1 LNRATHKSEVLFS
14 LLKDISGALDDE
26 HTKRIDDVLKE
37 FENDT
42 PPPSPSVPTKSR
54 DKRPRRTSSSDEMDR
69 GRWAFD
75 EAHVSSP
82 VGSNEDLDSDFLEKD
97 VLRDLGLS
105 QTGYMGR
112 NSQIQWMRVLQ
123 RKLDQP
129 GGGPYDMSYA
139 APRDSEEASF
149 KRSDASYER
158 QKQSAGAGPLSD
170 YYFYLDNT
178 DINIDIDDP
187 DVVPPVEI
195 AKKLFESYQVAVHD
209 PFRILNSSFEEELQT
224 YYRLSQRGS
233 TMNVCV
239 KWKAILNLVFAI
251 GARFSHLVGGD
262 WRANGCNHHV
272 YMLRATHF
280 LGLNQTTT
288 LICAPDISLIRVS
301 VSVSYNPGVN
311 LRLTIFR
318 RPGFYPSTI

>member
-1 LNRATHKSEVLFS
+1 LNRAIHKSEVLFT
-14 LLKDISGALDDE
+14 LLKDISGALDDDE
-26 HTKRIDDVLKE
+26 HTRRIDDVLKE

-54 DKRPRRTSSSDEMDR
+54 DKRSRRTSSSDEMDR
-69 GRWAFD
+69 GSWAFD

-82 VGSNEDLDSDFLEKD
+82 VGSNKDLDFDFLEKD
-97 VLRDLGLS
+97 VLEDLGSS

-112 NSQIQWMRVLQ
+112 NSQIQWMRALQ

-129 GGGPYDMSYA
+129 GGGLSDMSYA
-139 APRDSEEASF
+139 VPRDNEEAPS
-149 KRSDASYER
+149 KRSDTPYER

-195 AKKLFESYQVAVHD
+195 AKKLFESYQVAVHN

-224 YYRLSQRGS
+224 YYRVSQRGG

-239 KWKAILNLVFAI
+239 KWKAVLNLVFAI
-251 GARFSHLVGGD
+251 GARFSYLVGGG
-262 WRANGCNHHV
+262 WRADGRDHHV
-272 YMLRATHF
+272 YMSRAIHF
-280 LGLNQTTT
+280 LGLNQITT
-288 LICAPDISLIRVS
+288 LICAPDISLIQVSIS
-301 VSVSYNPGVN
+301 VSCNPGVN
-311 LRLTIFR
+311 L
-318 RPGFYPSTI
+318 

>member
-1 LNRATHKSEVLFS
+1 LNRAIYKSEVLFT
-14 LLKDISGALDDE
+14 LLKDIRGALDDNE
-26 HTKRIDDVLKE
+26 HARRIDDVLKE

-42 PPPSPSVPTKSR
+42 PPPSSSIPTKSW
-54 DKRPRRTSSSDEMDR
+54 DKRLRRTPSSDEMDR
-69 GRWAFD
+69 GRWVLD
-75 EAHVSSP
+75 EAHVSSL
-82 VGSNEDLDSDFLEKD
+82 VGSNENLDSDYLEED
-97 VLRDLGLS
+97 VLDDLGSS

-112 NSQIQWMRVLQ
+112 NSQIQWMRALQ

-129 GGGPYDMSYA
+129 EGGPSDMSYA
-139 APRDSEEASF
+139 APRDNEEAPS
-149 KRSDASYER
+149 KCSDAPYER

-195 AKKLFESYQVAVHD
+195 ANKLFESYQVAVHN

-224 YYRLSQRGS
+224 YYRVSQRSG

-262 WRANGCNHHV
+262 RRADGRDHHV
-272 YMLRATHF
+272 YMSRAIHF
-280 LGLNQTTT
+280 LGLNQITT
-288 LICAPDISLIRVS
+288 LVCAPDISLIQASIS
-301 VSVSYNPGVN
+301 VSCNLGVN
-311 LRLTIFR
+311 L
-318 RPGFYPSTI
+318 

>member
-1 LNRATHKSEVLFS
+1 LNRAIHQSEILFT

-54 DKRPRRTSSSDEMDR
+54 DKRSRRTSSSDEMDR

-75 EAHVSSP
+75 EAHVSSS
-82 VGSNEDLDSDFLEKD
+82 VGTNEDLDFLGED
-97 VLRDLGLS
+97 ALGDLGS
-105 QTGYMGR
+105 SETGYMGR
-112 NSQIQWMRVLQ
+112 NSQIQWMRALQ

-129 GGGPYDMSYA
+129 GGGPSDMSYA
-139 APRDSEEASF
+139 APRDNEEAPS
-149 KRSDASYER
+149 KRSDAPYER

-195 AKKLFESYQVAVHD
+195 AKKLFESYQVAAHD

-224 YYRLSQRGS
+224 YYRVSQRGG

-251 GARFSHLVGGD
+251 GARFSHLVSGD
-262 WRANGCNHHV
+262 RRANGFDHHV
-272 YMLRATHF
+272 YMSRATHF
-280 LGLNQTTT
+280 LGLDQTTT
-288 LICAPDISLIRVS
+288 LICAPDISVIRVS
-301 VSVSYNPGVN
+301 VSVSRNPGVN
-311 LRLTIFR
+311 L
-318 RPGFYPSTI
+318 